1 MEKFDTMLS
10 QRRQLTFEKYK
21 FRKYRGLKTS
31 EGTVWRCTNKNCVGT
46 IYTLKSVFSRENGT
60 HNHNFEE
67 ELLV

>member
-1 MEKFDTMLS
+1 METFDTMLS

-31 EGTVWRCTNKNCVGT
+31 EGTVWRCTKKNCIAT